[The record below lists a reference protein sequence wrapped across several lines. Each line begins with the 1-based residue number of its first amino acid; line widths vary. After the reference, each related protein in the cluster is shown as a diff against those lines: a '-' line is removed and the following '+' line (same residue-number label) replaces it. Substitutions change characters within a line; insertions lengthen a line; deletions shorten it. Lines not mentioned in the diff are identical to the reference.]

1 MFKDLLTEIKGF
13 KYQTTL
19 KILLSKYK
27 ENTEREFA
35 PVYFNSTT
43 KTVIGPK
50 DSLDRSFQEIFNRIV
65 NWISEKSGWVIESI
79 DGKYISV
86 SIYTPLS
93 GSSCIELPHK
103 LRNSK
108 KGLNNIKN
116 NDNTHFFKKDFYMRM
131 SLKNPKN
138 FRNF

>member
-19 KILLSKYK
+19 KVLLSKYK

-116 NDNTHFFKKDFYMRM
+116 NDNTQFF
-131 SLKNPKN
+131 
-138 FRNF
+138 